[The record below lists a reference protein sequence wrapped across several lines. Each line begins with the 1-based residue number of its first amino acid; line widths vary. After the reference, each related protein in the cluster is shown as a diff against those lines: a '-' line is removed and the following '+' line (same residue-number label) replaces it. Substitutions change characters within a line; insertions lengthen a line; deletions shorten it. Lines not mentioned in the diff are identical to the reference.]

1 MGMAGKFADGVQRR
15 SATTD
20 GSLSA
25 PGDAPVSGR
34 RMGASKPLGQSDQV
48 AESVAAPGPAGKLAL
63 HIKNR
68 PALAQLI
75 ETNIIPRLISEHGE
89 HECAISPDHRLDL
102 EVEGFTEATLAE
114 QASVAMDY
122 FADLVHRG
130 FLLDTLFERL
140 VVPAAL
146 RLGEMWERDAR
157 DFLDVS
163 RGMDHIQQI
172 ILAHSSVFCTDGK
185 VAGDPRRIL
194 LVTLPQERHRLG
206 LCLVRA
212 QFWREGWDVCCG
224 ELQFINDLESLVRA
238 TRFDAIGLSAG
249 RVGDAQML
257 AHSLARVRKASLNRG
272 LLIIAGG
279 LAFERDDGL
288 RTAIGVDAV
297 ASSARDGVV
306 TLRRILDQRANGTA

>member
-1 MGMAGKFADGVQRR
+1 MGMAGKFSNGVQQR

-25 PGDAPVSGR
+25 PGDAPMSGR
-34 RMGASKPLGQSDQV
+34 RMGANKPLSQSDQV
-48 AESVAAPGPAGKLAL
+48 AEFVVASGPAGKLAL

-75 ETNIIPRLISEHGE
+75 ETNIIPRLITEHGE
-89 HECAISPDHRLDL
+89 HECAISPDHAVDL
-102 EVEGFTEATLAE
+102 EVEGFTDATLAE

-185 VAGDPRRIL
+185 VGGDPRRIL
-194 LVTLPQERHRLG
+194 LVTLAAG
-206 LCLVRA
+206 TTSAWAVFGA
-212 QFWREGWDVCCG
+212 G
-224 ELQFINDLESLVRA
+224 
-238 TRFDAIGLSAG
+238 AI
-249 RVGDAQML
+249 
-257 AHSLARVRKASLNRG
+257 LARGVG
-272 LLIIAGG
+272 CLLRRTAVHQRSGIAGSCHA
-279 LAFERDDGL
+279 L
-288 RTAIGVDAV
+288 
-297 ASSARDGVV
+297 
-306 TLRRILDQRANGTA
+306 